1 MLRSHP
7 GLHFSFSAGFAL
19 FAKHFTL
26 FAIRMAVVALISLD
40 PLAPLKEVGVD
51 FVKYFNVGILTS
63 RVDQVPCQNIN
74 AQLVAQTGLSR
85 VKLWDAKVFP
95 FFATLFWGI
104 QKSVPLTVIVQPLP
118 TLWVPNLLLKTICG
132 IGGGGNG
139 GGDDGCGEKKTNAIP
154 ILGFV
159 KRGWLVVLPLTYLS
173 ALSFSSHS
181 APSSQC
187 DLLTT
192 VSTRLAMVLTK
203 A

>member
-1 MLRSHP
+1 M
-7 GLHFSFSAGFAL
+7 HFLSKSPFYCVFMSASQLSTIQTSYSF
-19 FAKHFTL
+19 K
-26 FAIRMAVVALISLD
+26 
-40 PLAPLKEVGVD
+40 
-51 FVKYFNVGILTS
+51 FVPPKI
-63 RVDQVPCQNIN
+63 DQE
-74 AQLVAQTGLSR
+74 GLSASQ
-85 VKLWDAKVFP
+85 LS
-95 FFATLFWGI
+95 T

-118 TLWVPNLLLKTICG
+118 TLWAPNLLLKTICG

-192 VSTRLAMVLTK
+192 MSTRLAMVLTK

>member
-1 MLRSHP
+1 MIRYILRI
-7 GLHFSFSAGFAL
+7 GSAGLSWWAFVL
-19 FAKHFTL
+19 VTIWHMHFLSKSPFYCLNSQPSKHPTASNL
-26 FAIRMAVVALISLD
+26 YHQKLIKKDWVPLNSQHRSPSHWRSLCSHC
-40 PLAPLKEVGVD
+40 PRCGRPTCSWRRSA
-51 FVKYFNVGILTS
+51 
-63 RVDQVPCQNIN
+63 
-74 AQLVAQTGLSR
+74 ALVA
-85 VKLWDAKVFP
+85 A
-95 FFATLFWGI
+95 AM
-104 QKSVPLTVIVQPLP
+104 
-118 TLWVPNLLLKTICG
+118 
-132 IGGGGNG
+132 G